1 MQPQRN
7 AVELD
12 SAAVERDVA
21 TALRE
26 DVGSGDINAELIASR
41 IRAEAVVISRDE
53 GVFCGAPWVDE
64 ACRQVDTAID
74 AHWHVLDGDPVAAGQ
89 TLLVLHGPA
98 RGLLTVERTII
109 NFMQLLCATAT
120 RARRYVQAVHA
131 PGAARTAG
139 ALQAAGACP
148 VILDTRKT
156 LPGLRLA
163 QKYAVRVGGAT
174 NHRLGLYDAYL
185 LKENHIAVAGGIGA
199 AVRRAKQRHPDREV
213 EVEVEDDA
221 QLAEA
226 INAGADR
233 VLLDNYTS
241 EDLRRAVAA
250 AAGRV
255 ALEASGG
262 ITLETIA
269 EVARTGVDYISV
281 GEITKAVAPLDLSMR
296 IVKTKG

>member
-1 MQPQRN
+1 MRPQRN
-7 AVELD
+7 VVKPD
-12 SAAVERDVA
+12 SAAVEQDVA

-26 DVGSGDINAELIASR
+26 DVGGGDINAELIAPHV
-41 IRAEAVVISRDE
+41 RAEAVVISRDE

-64 ACRQVDTAID
+64 ACRQVDAAIE
-74 AHWHVLDGDPVAAGQ
+74 AHWHVQDGDPVTADQ
-89 TLLVLHGPA
+89 TLLVLRGPA

-109 NFMQLLCATAT
+109 NFMQLLSATAT
-120 RARRYVQAVHA
+120 QASRYVRAV
-131 PGAARTAG
+131 
-139 ALQAAGACP
+139 QAAGAGP

-185 LKENHIAVAGGIGA
+185 LKENHIAVAGGIGP
-199 AVRRAKQRHPDREV
+199 AVRGAKQRHPDKEV

-226 INAGADR
+226 IAAGADR
-233 VLLDNYTS
+233 VLLDNYSPQT
-241 EDLRRAVAA
+241 LRRAVAA
-250 AAGRV
+250 ANRRV

-296 IVKTKG
+296 IVKTEG

>member
-1 MQPQRN
+1 MRPQRQ
-7 AVELD
+7 AVKLD
-12 SAAVERDVA
+12 SAAVEQDVA

-26 DVGSGDINAELIASR
+26 DVGSGDINAELIASD
-41 IRAEAVVISRDE
+41 IQAEAVVISRD
-53 GVFCGAPWVDE
+53 GGIFCGAPWVEE
-64 ACRQVDTAID
+64 ACRQVDAAID
-74 AHWHVLDGDPVAAGQ
+74 VRWHVRDGDPLTAGQ
-89 TLLVLHGPA
+89 TLLVLRGPA

-109 NFMQLLCATAT
+109 NFMQLLSATAT
-120 RARRYVQAVHA
+120 QAARYVEA
-131 PGAARTAG
+131 
-139 ALQAAGACP
+139 AAGRA

-163 QKYAVRVGGAT
+163 QKYSVRVGGAA
-174 NHRLGLYDAYL
+174 NHRLGLFDAYL
-185 LKENHIAVAGGIGA
+185 LKENHIAAAGGIAA
-199 AVRRAKQRHPDREV
+199 AVRRARQRHPDKKV

-226 INAGADR
+226 IDAGADR
-233 VLLDNYTS
+233 VLLDNYS
-241 EDLRRAVAA
+241 AAALRRAVAA
-250 AAGRV
+250 AKGRV

-296 IVKTKG
+296 IVNTQG

>member
-1 MQPQRN
+1 MRPQRN
-7 AVELD
+7 AVKLD
-12 SAAVERDVA
+12 SAAVEQDVA

-26 DVGSGDINAELIASR
+26 DVGSGDINAELIAPHV
-41 IRAEAVVISRDE
+41 RAEAVVISRDE

-64 ACRQVDTAID
+64 ACRQVDAAID
-74 AHWHVLDGDPVAAGQ
+74 AHWHVQDGDPVAAGQ

-109 NFMQLLCATAT
+109 NFMQLLSATAT
-120 RARRYVQAVHA
+120 QAWRFVE
-131 PGAARTAG
+131 AARAVQSSRPG
-139 ALQAAGACP
+139 P

-199 AVRRAKQRHPDREV
+199 AVRSAKQRHPDKEV

-226 INAGADR
+226 IDAGADR
-233 VLLDNYTS
+233 VLLDNYAP

-250 AAGRV
+250 ANGRV

-262 ITLETIA
+262 ITLDTIA

-296 IVKTKG
+296 IVDTQA

>member
-1 MQPQRN
+1 MRPQRN
-7 AVELD
+7 VVKLD
-12 SAAVERDVA
+12 SAAVEQDVA

-26 DVGSGDINAELIASR
+26 DVGSGDINAELIAPHV
-41 IRAEAVVISRDE
+41 RAEAVVISRDE

-64 ACRQVDTAID
+64 ACRQVDAAIK
-74 AHWHVLDGDPVAAGQ
+74 ARWHVQDGDPVAADQ
-89 TLLVLHGPA
+89 TLLMLHGPA

-109 NFMQLLCATAT
+109 NFMQLLSATAT
-120 RARRYVQAVHA
+120 QASRYVRAV
-131 PGAARTAG
+131 
-139 ALQAAGACP
+139 QAAGAGP

-185 LKENHIAVAGGIGA
+185 LKENHIAVAGGIGP
-199 AVRRAKQRHPDREV
+199 AVRGAKQRHPDKEV

-226 INAGADR
+226 IAAGADR
-233 VLLDNYTS
+233 VLLDNYS
-241 EDLRRAVAA
+241 PENLRRAVAA
-250 AAGRV
+250 ANGRV

-296 IVKTKG
+296 IVKTEG

>member
-1 MQPQRN
+1 MRPQRQ
-7 AVELD
+7 AVKLD
-12 SAAVERDVA
+12 SAAVEQDVA

-26 DVGSGDINAELIASR
+26 DIGSGDINAELIAPD
-41 IRAEAVVISRDE
+41 IQAEAVVISRD
-53 GVFCGAPWVDE
+53 GGIFCGAPWVE
-64 ACRQVDTAID
+64 ESCRQVDAAID
-74 AHWHVLDGDPVAAGQ
+74 ARWHVHDGDPVTAGQ
-89 TLLVLHGPA
+89 TLLVLRGPA

-109 NFMQLLCATAT
+109 NFMQLLSATAT
-120 RARRYVQAVHA
+120 QAARYVE
-131 PGAARTAG
+131 
-139 ALQAAGACP
+139 AAGGRA

-163 QKYAVRVGGAT
+163 QKYAVRVGGAA
-174 NHRLGLYDAYL
+174 NHRLGLFDAYL
-185 LKENHIAVAGGIGA
+185 LKENHIAAAGGIAA
-199 AVRRAKQRHPDREV
+199 AVHRARQRHPDTEV

-226 INAGADR
+226 IKAGADR
-233 VLLDNYTS
+233 VLLDNYS
-241 EDLRRAVAA
+241 AAALRRAVAA
-250 AAGRV
+250 AKGRV

-296 IVKTKG
+296 IVNTQG